1 MRIILP
7 YLMILAL
14 VTGMSVSGSCQ
25 QKPAP
30 KLTPPQLQSFI
41 GNTKGGTLPLEMT
54 LNLVDSAVWVID
66 AKKNRYYISR
76 FVVLFRSKDR
86 FEDEQTGE
94 IKTHYNSSSLEVKN
108 ANYISESWRRYLYE
122 NFKSGDELLIG
133 DIIARDRN
141 GEYYKAPDIKIL
153 IQ

>member
-1 MRIILP
+1 MRIVLP
-7 YLMILAL
+7 YLMMLAL
-14 VTGMSVSGSCQ
+14 VTGLFASGTCQ

-66 AKKNRYYISR
+66 AKKNRYYIAR
-76 FVVLFRSKDR
+76 FVVLYRSKDR

-94 IKTHYNSSSLEVKN
+94 IKTHYNSSTLEVKN
-108 ANYISESWRRYLYE
+108 AKSITESWRKHLYK

-133 DIIARDRN
+133 DIIIRDRN
-141 GEYYKAPDIKIL
+141 GEYYKAPDIKIF